1 MIIRLSDYNIDVREK
16 RVNRKESNIPK
27 VFMILTFFFSMYL
40 AGHYFNTSSLI
51 EEKKKKIEELKKTR
65 KELQEKLIKIDFRLN
80 NANKV
85 DYDYVIKI
93 LNEDK
98 INEKIEKIKKEIEE
112 NEKEKKFPFWIYYIC
127 VALLILMRLVYIKN
141 KKRKE
146 NATRLNSQRF
156 KTQKISLQ

>member
-16 RVNRKESNIPK
+16 RVDRKESNIPK
-27 VFMILTFFFSMYL
+27 IFMILTFFFSMYL
-40 AGHYFNTSSLI
+40 TGHYFNTSSLI

-65 KELQEKLIKIDFRLN
+65 KELQEKLIKINFRLN

-98 INEKIEKIKKEIEE
+98 INEKIEKIKR
-112 NEKEKKFPFWIYYIC
+112 N
-127 VALLILMRLVYIKN
+127 
-141 KKRKE
+141 
-146 NATRLNSQRF
+146 
-156 KTQKISLQ
+156 